1 MARSAAG
8 CRDGGT
14 AAHCPQH
21 CGPAENVEEMPG
33 LISVLILRNSCFSGG
48 KIVFSVFRC
57 GEPSSSC
64 LCSVFPCLCSVFL
77 CRSIGAVRTNKVT
90 FWSVLEVK

>member
-48 KIVFSVFRC
+48 KIVFRC
-57 GEPSSSC
+57 SGVESLLVLVCVLYFLVCVLYFCAVPS
-64 LCSVFPCLCSVFL
+64 
-77 CRSIGAVRTNKVT
+77 GQ
-90 FWSVLEVK
+90 

>member
-1 MARSAAG
+1 MDGVARSAAG

-64 LCSVFPCLCSVFL
+64 LCSVFL